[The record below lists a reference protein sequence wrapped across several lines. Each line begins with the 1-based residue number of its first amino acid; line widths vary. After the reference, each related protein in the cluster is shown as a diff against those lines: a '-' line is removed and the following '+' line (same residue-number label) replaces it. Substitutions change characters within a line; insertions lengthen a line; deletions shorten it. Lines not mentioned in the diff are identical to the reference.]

1 MGALT
6 APAAARNCD
15 TCSEGKE
22 HDDEWGKSFVRV
34 KILPKGKKSYCH
46 QQQIFLNLTA
56 LESSLMLVACLFRLV
71 VLN

>member
-22 HDDEWGKSFVRV
+22 HDDERWGGKLFVRV
-34 KILPKGKKSYCH
+34 KILPKGK
-46 QQQIFLNLTA
+46 NLTVTN
-56 LESSLMLVACLFRLV
+56 SKYS
-71 VLN
+71 